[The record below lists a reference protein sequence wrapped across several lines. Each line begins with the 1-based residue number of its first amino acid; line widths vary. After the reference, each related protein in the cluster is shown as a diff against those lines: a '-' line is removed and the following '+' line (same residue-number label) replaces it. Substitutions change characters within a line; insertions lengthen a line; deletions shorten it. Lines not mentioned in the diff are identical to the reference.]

1 MLEIKKI
8 ETGRMENGTLVITNT
23 QWGVFQNDNATSMIH
38 GHEWSRHD
46 TEAEAITEMAWMSS
60 DDYHLSI

>member
-8 ETGRMENGTLVITNT
+8 ETGRMENGAVVITNT
-23 QWGVFQNDNATSMIH
+23 QWGLFQY

-46 TEAEAITEMAWMSS
+46 TEEEAKIEMAWMSS
-60 DDYHLSI
+60 DEYQLSV

>member
-8 ETGRMENGTLVITNT
+8 ETGRMENGAIVITNT
-23 QWGVFQNDNATSMIH
+23 QWGLFQN